1 MTNAEKH
8 GQKERMNSE
17 KHREKHGE
25 TNVLMHVC
33 LPLCLPMLLPVFL
46 LINLTGFLSF
56 FSLFICQ
63 FFARV
68 IYLFIALMFLPM
80 LIHNIGKHSWDGCDW
95 QRKPTQTE
103 AFATSKKIMLEQ
115 ICLPKTKFLQ
125 IHFEETVV
133 RRGAPHFTTASLQ
146 VLGLV
151 EDAHPDALA
160 CRCLV
165 TLAVLR
171 SGCPLPWDFR
181 QEFAWYVLGC
191 PEDARSNVIYD
202 TMWGSWGSLD
212 FNRGASPSLPSSSSG
227 CSGARLDRNTCQME
241 CQIEC
246 QLDCQNIC
254 QTEIQ

>member
-33 LPLCLPMLLPVFL
+33 LRLCLPMLLPVFL
-46 LINLTGFLSF
+46 LINLTGFLWF

-68 IYLFIALMFLPM
+68 IYLFIALMFLPI
-80 LIHNIGKHSWDGCDW
+80 LILHNIGKHSWDGCDW

-125 IHFEETVV
+125 VHFWRDCSSKRCATFHHSISAGVGSSGGCAP
-133 RRGAPHFTTASLQ
+133 RR
-146 VLGLV
+146 LG
-151 EDAHPDALA
+151 
-160 CRCLV
+160 
-165 TLAVLR
+165 
-171 SGCPLPWDFR
+171 
-181 QEFAWYVLGC
+181 
-191 PEDARSNVIYD
+191 
-202 TMWGSWGSLD
+202 M
-212 FNRGASPSLPSSSSG
+212 SLPSDACSAAEWLPPAMGFSAGVRMVRVGWPRG
-227 CSGARLDRNTCQME
+227 CQVGCDLRRHVRLVRVSRF
-241 CQIEC
+241 
-246 QLDCQNIC
+246 
-254 QTEIQ
+254 